1 MTVAADSSS
10 RNSSEC
16 LEGEFR
22 VLPVSPSDSWSSAAS
37 NNARLAGLAAVIT
50 SRRMR
55 TTWFRDWVEIGGG
68 GDVARDLE
76 KETGHHPVVVVVRER
91 RGRGEWI
98 GRCGPLLVLLF
109 HLHGVGREEPPAVAT
124 TRSVRGIGGRT

>member
-1 MTVAADSSS
+1 M
-10 RNSSEC
+10 
-16 LEGEFR
+16 
-22 VLPVSPSDSWSSAAS
+22 
-37 NNARLAGLAAVIT
+37 
-50 SRRMR
+50 RM
-55 TTWFRDWVEIGGG
+55 TWFRDWVEIGGG